1 MKISPEEANF
11 FQNNWNTYRELLFKK
26 NIDDQLVIL
35 KRQLLKTKKL
45 GGRLIFYGNGASASL
60 SSHAATDFSKQA
72 KIEAFALNDHNLVTA
87 FSNDYGYSNWVK
99 KSIEIYAKHND
110 LIFFISVSGESEN
123 LKNGLNYAKE
133 IGLRTISFT
142 GCNKS
147 NYLKVNSDLGI
158 WIDCSAYNIV
168 ESIHTICIT
177 SLIDLI
183 IGKAIYS
190 VN

>member
-1 MKISPEEANF
+1 MNHTKNDETLLKKYWSI
-11 FQNNWNTYRELLFKK
+11 YKKLLFVDNYDKELIK
-26 NIDDQLVIL
+26 IKDQIL
-35 KRQLLKTKKL
+35 KTNKNRGK
-45 GGRLIFYGNGASASL
+45 LIFFGNGASASL

-72 KIEAFALNDHNLVTA
+72 KIESIALNDHNLLTA

>member
-1 MKISPEEANF
+1 MDNT
-11 FQNNWNTYRELLFKK
+11 NNDESLLKEYWRFYKKLLFEDNYNKELISIK
-26 NIDDQLVIL
+26 DEIL
-35 KRQLLKTKKL
+35 RTNDNKGK
-45 GGRLIFYGNGASASL
+45 LIFFGNGASASL

-72 KIEAFALNDHNLVTA
+72 KIESIALNDHNLITA

-110 LIFFISVSGESEN
+110 LILFISVSGESEN
-123 LKNGLNYAKE
+123 LKNGLKYAKE
-133 IGLRTISFT
+133 VGIRTISFT
-142 GCNKS
+142 GCNKF
-147 NYLKVNSDLGI
+147 NYLNVNSDLGI

-168 ESIHTICIT
+168 ESVHTICMT

>member
-1 MKISPEEANF
+1 M
-11 FQNNWNTYRELLFKK
+11 Q
-26 NIDDQLVIL
+26 
-35 KRQLLKTKKL
+35 KKL
-45 GGRLIFYGNGASASL
+45 TKNYKFYRM
-60 SSHAATDFSKQA
+60 Q
-72 KIEAFALNDHNLVTA
+72 
-87 FSNDYGYSNWVK
+87 
-99 KSIEIYAKHND
+99 
-110 LIFFISVSGESEN
+110 
-123 LKNGLNYAKE
+123 
-133 IGLRTISFT
+133 
-142 GCNKS
+142 KS